1 MGVSVKRIVV
11 TGMGIVSPL
20 GCGVQHVWQSLLAGK
35 SGITRLSEQLVADI
49 PCKVAGQVPSIDSD
63 PLHGFDPLA
72 TIPAKERKKMDRFI
86 EFALVAAREALAQAG
101 WSPASAAEQERT
113 ATVIATGIG
122 GFSEI
127 ANAVHTTDERGPRRL
142 SPFTIPSFLANLA
155 AGHVSIAHG
164 FRGPIGAP
172 VTACAAG
179 AQAGWSPA
187 SAAEQERTA
196 TVIATG
202 IGGFSEIANAV
213 HTTDERGPRRLSPF
227 TIPSFLAN
235 LAAGHVSIAH
245 GFRGPIGAPVTAC
258 AAGAQ
263 AIGDAARMIRSG
275 EADIALCGGAE
286 AAIHRVSLAG
296 FAAARALSSAY
307 SDHPESASRPFDRD
321 RDGFV
326 MGEGAGL
333 IVIESLEHALARGAT
348 PLAELVG
355 YGTSADAYHLTAG
368 PEDGNGAR
376 RAMEIAI
383 RQAGVTVE
391 EIDHINAH
399 ATSTQV
405 GDKGELAAIKTLFG
419 VHPVAI
425 TSTKSATGH
434 LLGAAGGIEAI
445 FTIQALRDQ
454 VVPPTLNLHHPDEE
468 AAGLNLVALQAR
480 PQKMRYALS
489 NGFGFGGVNA
499 SLLLKRWQ

>member
-1 MGVSVKRIVV
+1 MGVSVKRIVI

-35 SGITRLSEQLVADI
+35 SGITKLSEQLVADI
-49 PCKVAGQVPSIDSD
+49 PCKVAGLVPSIEHDA
-63 PLHGFDPLA
+63 LHGFDPLA
-72 TIPAKERKKMDRFI
+72 IIPAKERKKMDRFI
-86 EFALVAAREALAQAG
+86 EFALVAAHEALTQAR
-101 WSPASAAEQERT
+101 WSPESATEQERT

-122 GFSEI
+122 GFGEI

-172 VTACAAG
+172 VT
-179 AQAGWSPA
+179 
-187 SAAEQERTA
+187 
-196 TVIATG
+196 V
-202 IGGFSEIANAV
+202 
-213 HTTDERGPRRLSPF
+213 
-227 TIPSFLAN
+227 
-235 LAAGHVSIAH
+235 
-245 GFRGPIGAPVTAC
+245 C

-263 AIGDAARMIRSG
+263 AIGDAARMIHSG

-296 FAAARALSSAY
+296 FAAAKALSS
-307 SDHPESASRPFDRD
+307 SSNDHPEAASRPFDRD

-368 PEDGNGAR
+368 PEDGDGAR
-376 RAMEIAI
+376 RAMEMAI
-383 RQAGVTVE
+383 RQAGISAE

-405 GDKGELAAIKTLFG
+405 GDKGELAAIKKLFG
-419 VHPVAI
+419 AHPVAI

-454 VVPPTLNLHHPDEE
+454 MVPPTLNLHHPDENAE
-468 AAGLNLVALQAR
+468 GLNLVALVAR

-499 SLLLKRWQ
+499 SLLLKRW

>member
-1 MGVSVKRIVV
+1 
-11 TGMGIVSPL
+11 
-20 GCGVQHVWQSLLAGK
+20 
-35 SGITRLSEQLVADI
+35 
-49 PCKVAGQVPSIDSD
+49 
-63 PLHGFDPLA
+63 
-72 TIPAKERKKMDRFI
+72 MDRFI
-86 EFALVAAREALAQAG
+86 EFALVAAQEALHQAK
-101 WSPASAAEQERT
+101 WFPQEQALKDRT
-113 ATVIATGIG
+113 ATIIATGIG
-122 GFSEI
+122 GFNQI
-127 ANAVHTTDERGPRRL
+127 AEAVQTTEHRGPRK
-142 SPFTIPSFLANLA
+142 
-155 AGHVSIAHG
+155 
-164 FRGPIGAP
+164 
-172 VTACAAG
+172 
-179 AQAGWSPA
+179 
-187 SAAEQERTA
+187 
-196 TVIATG
+196 
-202 IGGFSEIANAV
+202 
-213 HTTDERGPRRLSPF
+213 LSPF

-263 AIGDAARMIRSG
+263 AIGDAARLIRAG
-275 EADIALCGGAE
+275 EADIALCGGSE

-296 FAAARALSSAY
+296 FAAARALSSGFN
-307 SDHPESASRPFDRD
+307 DNPTEASRPFDQD

-333 IVIESLEHALARGAT
+333 LVIESLEHALARGAT

-376 RAMEIAI
+376 RAMEAALQ
-383 RQAGVTVE
+383 QAGISPEQVQ
-391 EIDHINAH
+391 HINAH

-405 GDKGELAAIKTLFG
+405 GDKGELAAIRALFTE
-419 VHPVAI
+419 HPVAI

-454 VVPPTLNLHHPDEE
+454 IAPPTLNLHNPDI
-468 AAGLNLVALQAR
+468 AAVGMRLVALTAQ
-480 PQKMRYALS
+480 PLTMEYALS

-499 SLLLKRWQ
+499 SLLLKRWEDLQ